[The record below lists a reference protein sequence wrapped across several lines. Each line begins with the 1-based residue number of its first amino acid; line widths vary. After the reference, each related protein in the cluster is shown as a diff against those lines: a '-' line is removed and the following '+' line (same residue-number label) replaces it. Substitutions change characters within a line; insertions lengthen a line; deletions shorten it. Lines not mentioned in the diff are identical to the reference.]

1 MEVTDLNLLRKLVAC
16 MVSLST
22 LMIDEQAY
30 EGDAEN
36 EDLDKAK
43 SNICVVNSATTA
55 VQKDS
60 QNNFIVF
67 MFMERSCTED
77 WK

>member
-1 MEVTDLNLLRKLVAC
+1 
-16 MVSLST
+16 
-22 LMIDEQAY
+22 MIDEQAY

-36 EDLDKAK
+36 EDPDKAK
-43 SNICVVNSATTA
+43 SNFCVVNSATTA